1 MIDYYLKFASEAEAQ
16 DILYTSN
23 QPKYPNTDVIGII
36 YKPTGVM
43 LDTAEGP
50 VPEMVPIP
58 GWHVNVRSSETL
70 PELDLY
76 HIEVKSPTRQW
87 A

>member
-1 MIDYYLKFASEAEAQ
+1 MIDYHLKFADEAAAAV
-16 DILYTSN
+16 LYDGERF
-23 QPKYPNTDVIGII
+23 KYPNTDVIGVI

-50 VPEMVPIP
+50 VPEMAPTD
-58 GWHVNVRSSETL
+58 GWHVNVRCSEEQ
-70 PELDLY
+70 PELDAY
-76 HIEVKSPTRQW
+76 AVQVKTPVRVW